1 MTERQRRFA
10 EAYSAGA
17 DAAQAAA
24 QAGYSPGRAKR
35 QAEALLRRG
44 DVAEAIEALRR
55 KRGGAVTMERIRRE
69 LAQIAFSE
77 GGKDGAR
84 DGDRLRA
91 LEMLTKLL
99 PPDAPDEDGAQG
111 CGVVILPEIMEGGA
125 DA

>member
-24 QAGYSPGRAKR
+24 QAGYSPDRAKR

-77 GGKDGAR
+77 GGGAAR

-99 PPDAPDEDGAQG
+99 PPDAPDDPGAQG
-111 CGVVILPEIMEGGA
+111 CGVVILPEIREGGA